1 MTAFAV
7 LLQREVIIALA
18 LIGAVIATIGSVLV
32 HRKKPAPLPYAR
44 LVLRLG
50 YALTF
55 VSVGLFIVAG
65 FVGVDGN

>member
-1 MTAFAV
+1 VTAFAV

-18 LIGAVIATIGSVLV
+18 LVGAVVATIGSVLV
-32 HRKKPAPLPYAR
+32 HREKTAPPPHVR
-44 LVLRLG
+44 LVLQFG

-55 VSVGLFIVAG
+55 FSVGLFIVAG

>member
-18 LIGAVIATIGSVLV
+18 LVGAVIATIGSVLV
-32 HRKKPAPLPYAR
+32 HRKKPAPPPHAR